1 MQRVSED
8 EQRKKILLVAV
19 CALLAVR
26 RKGKRIDPSA
36 LVGPTSSR
44 TFAPADEDAQFY
56 YDVLHAGP
64 GRGFGHHPLDVPRR
78 LREDAVAKY
87 STLPY
92 KIQDF
97 INFHFAPFMD
107 LVAIVEARLPRQDMD
122 VTPANMVFFVLYR
135 LKIGAALTFCCAI
148 IGVCNSTGSKYW
160 TEVMAIL
167 YDVAIEELAPLPG
180 YAEYLMN
187 FMPDTLKATGA
198 IDGMALGIQEPIKDP
213 LDSYSKLRH
222 GSVMQV
228 QDMSYMDGTTCFV
241 AGTCI
246 DVVVLK
252 FTCR

>member
-19 CALLAVR
+19 SALLAVQR
-26 RKGKRIDPSA
+26 KRINPSA
-36 LVGPTSSR
+36 FVGPTSSR
-44 TFAPADEDAQFY
+44 TFAPADEDAQFD

-64 GRGFGHHPLDVPRR
+64 GRGFGHHPTNVPRR
-78 LREDAVAKY
+78 VREDAVAKY

-92 KIQDF
+92 KIQDY
-97 INFHFAPFMD
+97 INFPFAPFMD

-167 YDVAIEELAPLPG
+167 YDVAIEELKPLPG
-180 YAEYLMN
+180 FAEYLMT

-198 IDGMALGIQEPIKDP
+198 IDGMALGIQEPMKDP

-222 GSVMQV
+222 GCVMQV

-241 AGTCI
+241 AGTSI
-246 DVVVLK
+246 GGVVLK

>member
-1 MQRVSED
+1 MQRVSE
-8 EQRKKILLVAV
+8 EEKRKRIL
-19 CALLAVR
+19 LLAVAALLGVR
-26 RKGKRIDPSA
+26 HAQHRIDPSA
-36 LVGPTSSR
+36 YVGPTSAR
-44 TFAPADEDAQFY
+44 TLAPSDEDAQFD
-56 YDVLHAGP
+56 YDVRNAGP
-64 GRGFGHHPLDVPRR
+64 GRGFGSHPSNVPRR
-78 LREDAVAKY
+78 IREDAVTKY
-87 STLPY
+87 TTLPF

-97 INFHFAPFMD
+97 INFQYGPFMD

-180 YAEYLMN
+180 FAEYLMT

-198 IDGMALGIQEPIKDP
+198 IDGMALGIQEPIKDS

-228 QDMSYMDGTTCFV
+228 QDMCYVDGTTCFV
-241 AGTCI
+241 AGTCRGG
-246 DVVVLK
+246 VVRK
-252 FTCR
+252 SMWR